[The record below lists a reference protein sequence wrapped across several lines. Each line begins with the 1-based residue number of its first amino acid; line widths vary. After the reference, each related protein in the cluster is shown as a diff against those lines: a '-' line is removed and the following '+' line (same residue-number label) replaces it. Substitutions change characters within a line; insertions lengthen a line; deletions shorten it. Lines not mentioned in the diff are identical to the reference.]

1 MEATDPNV
9 PFIEQPDMMDK
20 PQESGLY
27 CFLDQARP
35 CSGECMSYLSTQPEG
50 ADYENQQWAKCML
63 LVNIHKGGKHLVA
76 LAQQGGEL
84 LKHLRVARADAKR
97 GI

>member
-1 MEATDPNV
+1 MGATDPNT
-9 PFIEQPDMMDK
+9 PFIEKPDMVDK
-20 PQESGLY
+20 PDESGLF

-35 CSGECMSYLSTQPEG
+35 CTGECMAFLPSQPEG
-50 ADYENQQWAKCML
+50 ADYEGQQWSKCML

-76 LAQQGGEL
+76 LAQQGGDL
-84 LKHLRVARADAKR
+84 LKHLRVTSADRKR